1 MILNLREG
9 ILISLYNLAPLL
21 EKLHED
27 IYLQNALLPKIMD
40 NNPIDIMEMVTKIIN
55 CKLLFVAIKS
65 DTFHI
70 PSIKGKMQP

>member
-1 MILNLREG
+1 MRTY
-9 ILISLYNLAPLL
+9 IS
-21 EKLHED
+21 
-27 IYLQNALLPKIMD
+27 QNTLLPKIMD

-70 PSIKGKMQP
+70 PSIKGKMQS